1 MNTFES
7 LQTGTTTD
15 QALALYDSLDPVDL
29 DFMLG
34 RWHGSGFPTQH
45 RMDGLLEAY
54 GWYGKEFHNK
64 DQVDPMLF
72 RARHDQII
80 RVNPERIPLWLLTS
94 DFPAPK
100 SALAGRFFSAL
111 MPLLKT
117 QKPKAHLRMT
127 ECRGKTSATMIYN
140 GHPIHDVFRK
150 VDDNT
155 LLGIMDLIGMTQPFF
170 FVLQRD

>member
-7 LQTGTTTD
+7 LQAGTTTE

-34 RWHGSGFPTQH
+34 RWYGSGFPTQH

-54 GWYGKEFHNK
+54 GWYGKEFHDN

-72 RARHDQII
+72 KNGNDQII
-80 RVNPERIPLWLLTS
+80 CINPERIPLWLLTS
-94 DFPAPK
+94 NFPAPK

-127 ECRGKTSATMIYN
+127 EFRGKVSATMIYN

-155 LLGIMDLIGMTQPFF
+155 LLGMMDLIGMTQPFF
-170 FVLQRD
+170 FVLKRD